1 MATNSLL
8 RYSQPLGV
16 TSLNDAMDQLFRD
29 AFTWPRFTATGSPQ
43 GSTTGLGLNSNLF
56 ETAESYIMQ
65 IVLPRVRVDTLQIT
79 ARQNVLSLQGTAGV
93 AAPEGAQ
100 GIWVGLGEGEFSEQV
115 TLPREVDA
123 DAASADYQNGT
134 LTLTL
139 PKAEKAKVK
148 TIKVSSGQQAAIEG
162 TSS

>member
-8 RYSQPLGV
+8 RYSRPLGV

-65 IVLPRVRVDTLQIT
+65 IVLPGVQVDTLQIT

-100 GIWVGLGEGEFSEQV
+100 GIWVGLGAGEFSEQV
-115 TLPREVDA
+115 TLPGEVDA
-123 DAASADYQNGT
+123 DAASADYQNGI

-148 TIKVSSGQQAAIEG
+148 TIKVGGGQQAAIEG